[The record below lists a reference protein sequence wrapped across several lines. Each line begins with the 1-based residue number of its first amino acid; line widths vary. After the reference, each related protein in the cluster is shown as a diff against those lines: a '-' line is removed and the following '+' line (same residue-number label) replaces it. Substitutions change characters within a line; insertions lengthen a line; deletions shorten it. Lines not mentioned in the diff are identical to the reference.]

1 MLSILDKVIKYWALL
16 KHRNKYWT
24 DIEVNQKLYPTS
36 PSNTTHNTT
45 HHTHTHT
52 HTHKSKNDGFQTQ
65 NTTMRTNNNHT
76 SLLLR
81 DHVAFVSHWLLW
93 MRHQGDSSKDER
105 AVHHLIVA
113 SSSVDQALTWKSPW
127 VESLQ
132 NMRTTKLKQRTWVLA
147 SHNFVL
153 SRTIQRLKNAYVCEN
168 CPAFVL

>member
-45 HHTHTHT
+45 QHTTHT